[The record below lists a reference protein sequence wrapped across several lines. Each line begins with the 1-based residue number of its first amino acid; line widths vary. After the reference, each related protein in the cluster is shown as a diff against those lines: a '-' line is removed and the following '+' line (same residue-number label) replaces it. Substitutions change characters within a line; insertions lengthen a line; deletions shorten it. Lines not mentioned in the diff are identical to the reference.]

1 MMTRMLVPLSVS
13 DISSFAKKL
22 KSFLDVR
29 ADQGLSP
36 PSHLELLNL
45 LARATGTRSFQ
56 TFRALAQGQ
65 PSGAD
70 AEGAQAPE
78 VALEASTLAAE
89 STEAFVD
96 CNVLSPTV
104 RKALKQFDTAGR
116 LVRLPN
122 KLSVQQMAMWW
133 MWTHFAVRRK
143 YTEKEVNQVLNAHH
157 TFGDQATLRRELV
170 SMKLL
175 GRKSDCSEYWKEP
188 MRPSTEVQD
197 FLRALRQTISGAQPR
212 RTLKALTTRHRQR
225 EVSHATT

>member
-22 KSFLDVR
+22 KSFLDER
-29 ADQGLSP
+29 ADQGQSP

-45 LARATGTRSFQ
+45 LARAAGMRNFQ
-56 TFRALAQGQ
+56 TLRASLESLSTVVEAPAPQSSEE
-65 PSGAD
+65 PAEEARLMD
-70 AEGAQAPE
+70 ASDAP
-78 VALEASTLAAE
+78 VKLDT
-89 STEAFVD
+89 
-96 CNVLSPTV
+96 LSPTV
-104 RKALKQFDTAGR
+104 RKALMQFDSAGR

-133 MWTHFAVRRK
+133 MWTQFAVRRK

-170 SMKLL
+170 NMKLL

-188 MRPSTEVQD
+188 MRPTTEVQD
-197 FLRALRQTISGAQPR
+197 FLRALRQSVAEAQ
-212 RTLKALTTRHRQR
+212 TTRA
-225 EVSHATT
+225 VSNRPKRTEAIYATT